1 MADDKLPSRSNP
13 SEVDAFLAK
22 VRAMPAAATGRR
34 GRLVFAMDAT
44 ASREPTWAAA
54 QRIHAAMFDETAK
67 LGGLEVQLAWYRGL
81 AEFHAG
87 PWTASADAL
96 VGQLKA
102 VDCLGGETQIAKVL
116 RHLLAETGRARVNAG
131 VFVGDCME
139 ESVDTLCGLAGEL
152 GVLGV
157 PLFLF
162 HEGDDPV
169 AARAF
174 RQMARL
180 SGGACCRFDAGSAA
194 QLRALLSAVAV
205 FAAGGRQA
213 LIDYGRAK
221 GGEVLLLTRQMEGKP

>member
-1 MADDKLPSRSNP
+1 MADHKLPSRSNTG
-13 SEVDAFLAK
+13 EIADFLAK
-22 VRAMPAAATGRR
+22 VRAIPATTQVRR

-44 ASREPTWAAA
+44 ASREATWASA

-67 LGGLEVQLAWYRGL
+67 LGGLDVQLVWYRGM

-87 PWTASADAL
+87 PWTSQADAL
-96 VGQLKA
+96 VGQLKH

-116 RHLLAETGRARVNAG
+116 RHVLAETRVTRVNAC

-139 ESVDTLCGLAGEL
+139 EDVDALCRQAGEL

-162 HEGDDPV
+162 HEGEDPV
-169 AARAF
+169 AANAF
-174 RQMARL
+174 RQMAKL
-180 SGGACCRFDAGSAA
+180 SGGASVRFDARSAA
-194 QLRALLSAVAV
+194 SLRELLSAVAV

-213 LIDYGRAK
+213 MLDYGRAK
-221 GGEVLLLTRQMEGKP
+221 GGAVLQITRQLEGR